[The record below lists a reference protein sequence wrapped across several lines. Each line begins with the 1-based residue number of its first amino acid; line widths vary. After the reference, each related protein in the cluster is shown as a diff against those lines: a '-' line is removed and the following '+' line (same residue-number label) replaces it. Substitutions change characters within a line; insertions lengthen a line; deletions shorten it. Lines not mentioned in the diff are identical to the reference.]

1 MKRIVLVFMVLLFVA
16 YEYSTQ
22 ENAQTVEI
30 NYYRSQIIGEG
41 ASVPYRNVP
50 YKSAPVTKAVCR
62 MEDKSKVKL
71 SLFDASRSIE
81 CTVLDLTGERLRQW
95 EVSHVAMSTSWQS
108 GFPAA
113 DGCVHTTA
121 TAVVI
126 FRGSRPKCAMVT
138 ISSYADFDVEEYLQR
153 GTAEEF
159 NQASPSFI
167 EFLKGIKSNVKSQVF
182 CVEF

>member
-16 YEYSTQ
+16 CQYPNQ
-22 ENAQTVEI
+22 ENARPVEV
-30 NYYRSQIIGEG
+30 NYYRSQLIGEG

-50 YKSAPVTKAVCR
+50 YESAPVTKAVCR
-62 MEDKSKVKL
+62 IEDTSKVRL

-95 EVSHVAMSTSWQS
+95 EVSHVATSTSWQS

-121 TAVVI
+121 TAVII
-126 FRGSRPKCAMVT
+126 FRGSRPKYAMVT

-159 NQASPSFI
+159 NQASPSII
-167 EFLKGIKSNVKSQVF
+167 EFLKGMKSNVKSQVF